1 MPSQLKKLTVRYSE
15 EKKISDRLTI
25 VAKRKNRSA
34 TQQALYYIERG
45 LEEDELPQEQRIIVE
60 EMKRE
65 MIKKMF
71 R

>member
-1 MPSQLKKLTVRYSE
+1 MPSQLNKLTVRYSE
-15 EKKISDRLTI
+15 EKKISDRLII

-34 TQQALYYIERG
+34 TQQALYYIEKG
-45 LEEDELPQEQRIIVE
+45 LAGDELSQEQQIVVE

>member
-34 TQQALYYIERG
+34 TQQALYYIEKG
-45 LEEDELPQEQRIIVE
+45 LEEDELSQEQRVVVE
-60 EMKRE
+60 EVKRE
-65 MIKKMF
+65 IVQKML